1 MQNYA
6 LTLIIST
13 FTIKTINVKPFGF
26 QEYRLIHEVIVG
38 LTKEGAKGELV

>member
-1 MQNYA
+1 MN
-6 LTLIIST
+6 THHFHIHN
-13 FTIKTINVKPFGF
+13 KTINVKPFGF